1 MIDKARLG
9 GLHLTATAK
18 PEGEAQELASTT
30 DSPIADLTS
39 CMSQL
44 KADCHG
50 KLQLTRTVSS
60 GHPGNDPGARA
71 VDAGISRISRID
83 VVEDVEGIHPELSV
97 DVLVDRSALHD
108 RQVGIKE
115 RRPEVAVALNVAK
128 VIEEGPCERS
138 ADRSVGG

>member
-9 GLHLTATAK
+9 GLHLTARAK

-50 KLQLTRTVSS
+50 KLQLTRAGSC
-60 GHPGNDPGARA
+60 GHPRNDPGATA
-71 VDAGISRISRID
+71 IDAGVPRISGID
-83 VVEDVEGIHPELSV
+83 VVEDIERIHPELST
-97 DVLVDRSALHD
+97 DVLVDRSVLHY
-108 RQVGIKE
+108 R
-115 RRPEVAVALNVAK
+115 
-128 VIEEGPCERS
+128 
-138 ADRSVGG
+138 

>member
-18 PEGEAQELASTT
+18 PEVEAQELASTT

-50 KLQLTRTVSS
+50 KLQLTRAGSC
-60 GHPGNDPGARA
+60 GHPRNDPGATA
-71 VDAGISRISRID
+71 IDASVPRISGID
-83 VVEDVEGIHPELSV
+83 VVEDVERIHPELSI
-97 DVLVDRSALHD
+97 DVLVDRSVLHY
-108 RQVGIKE
+108 R
-115 RRPEVAVALNVAK
+115 
-128 VIEEGPCERS
+128 
-138 ADRSVGG
+138 